1 MRYAVE
7 GYKNLRL
14 GPLVLLLQLA
24 LISAGCAG
32 MTAGAGAPRS
42 SFNSVTGDELRDS
55 VSNDLYAAL
64 QDLRPQWFRPRPRA
78 SITFATAQE
87 PVVYVSGVREG
98 SLDTLRGLDLLDVVS
113 VEFIDPLDAS
123 TRYGTGHSGGVILVD
138 MDRF

>member
-1 MRYAVE
+1 MRYAVK
-7 GYKNLRL
+7 GHKNLRL
-14 GPLVLLLQLA
+14 GSLVILLQLA
-24 LISAGCAG
+24 LISSGCAG
-32 MTAGAGAPRS
+32 MTAGSGPRR
-42 SFNSVTGDELRDS
+42 SFNSVSGDELRNS
-55 VSNDLYAAL
+55 VSNDLYEAL

-78 SITFATAQE
+78 SITYERAQE

-98 SLDTLRGLDLLDVVS
+98 PLDSLRGLDLLDVVS